1 MYFFRDSSAKQ
12 LPAFKDPCFE
22 LAMARRKEDARWGWI
37 PFAVFVLFLL
47 VYRFFGLVMP
57 SNNADGSQ
65 SWLFL
70 LVLAGWGLLA
80 LVHMVVIPIWMLIA
94 SLHYWEVNRRG
105 LTVAGLLSAWFSC
118 CPAGPCLDKGAFSV
132 LRGGRCRFRQTFR
145 IPGIGLF
152 SGLSTG

>member
-22 LAMARRKEDARWGWI
+22 LAMARRKEEARWGWI
-37 PFAVFVLFLL
+37 PFAIFVFFLL

-70 LVLAGWGLLA
+70 LVLAGWGLLG

-94 SLHYWEVNRRG
+94 SLHYWAAVQPFG
-105 LTVAGLLSAWFSC
+105 SCQHGFHAVLLVHVWIKVHFPS
-118 CPAGPCLDKGAFSV
+118 
-132 LRGGRCRFRQTFR
+132 
-145 IPGIGLF
+145 
-152 SGLSTG
+152 

>member
-70 LVLAGWGLLA
+70 LVLDADRLPSLLGGEPQGIDCCGA
-80 LVHMVVIPIWMLIA
+80 AVQHFGSCQHGFHAVLLVHVWIKVHFP
-94 SLHYWEVNRRG
+94 S
-105 LTVAGLLSAWFSC
+105 
-118 CPAGPCLDKGAFSV
+118 
-132 LRGGRCRFRQTFR
+132 
-145 IPGIGLF
+145 
-152 SGLSTG
+152 

>member
-1 MYFFRDSSAKQ
+1 MHPFRSTSANH
-12 LPAFKDPCFE
+12 LAAFNDPYLE
-22 LAMARRKEDARWGWI
+22 LVMARRKEEARWGWI
-37 PFAVFVLFLL
+37 PFAVFVFFLF

-94 SLHYWEVNRRG
+94 SLHYGEVNRRG
-105 LTVAGLLSAWFSC
+105 LTVAGLLFSILA
-118 CPAGPCLDKGAFSV
+118 PVSMVFM
-132 LRGGRCRFRQTFR
+132 
-145 IPGIGLF
+145 
-152 SGLSTG
+152 LSCWSMFG

>member
-1 MYFFRDSSAKQ
+1 MRSFRDSSAKQ
-12 LPAFKDPCFE
+12 WPAFKDPCFE
-22 LAMARRKEDARWGWI
+22 LALARRKEEARWGWI
-37 PFAVFVLFLL
+37 PFAVFVFFLF

-105 LTVAGLLSAWFSC
+105 LAVAGLAVVAYVLPLRLRSVFWPLSAWFSC
-118 CPAGPCLDKGAFSV
+118 CPSGPGWDKGAF
-132 LRGGRCRFRQTFR
+132 
-145 IPGIGLF
+145 
-152 SGLSTG
+152 LS

>member
-80 LVHMVVIPIWMLIA
+80 LVHMVVIPI
-94 SLHYWEVNRRG
+94 
-105 LTVAGLLSAWFSC
+105 
-118 CPAGPCLDKGAFSV
+118 
-132 LRGGRCRFRQTFR
+132 
-145 IPGIGLF
+145 
-152 SGLSTG
+152 

>member
-12 LPAFKDPCFE
+12 LTAFKDPCFE
-22 LAMARRKEDARWGWI
+22 LAMARRKEEARWGWI
-37 PFAVFVLFLL
+37 PFAIFVFFLL

-80 LVHMVVIPIWMLIA
+80 LVHMVVVPIWMLIA

-105 LTVAGLLSAWFSC
+105 LAVAGLLFSILA
-118 CPAGPCLDKGAFSV
+118 PVSMVFM
-132 LRGGRCRFRQTFR
+132 
-145 IPGIGLF
+145 
-152 SGLSTG
+152 LSCWSMFG

>member
-1 MYFFRDSSAKQ
+1 MHPFRSTSANH
-12 LPAFKDPCFE
+12 LAAFNDPYLE
-22 LAMARRKEDARWGWI
+22 LVMARRKEEARWGWI
-37 PFAVFVLFLL
+37 PFAVFVFFLF

-105 LTVAGLLSAWFSC
+105 LTVAGLLFSILA
-118 CPAGPCLDKGAFSV
+118 PVSMVFM
-132 LRGGRCRFRQTFR
+132 
-145 IPGIGLF
+145 
-152 SGLSTG
+152 LSCWSMFG

>member
-22 LAMARRKEDARWGWI
+22 LAMARRKEEARWGWI
-37 PFAVFVLFLL
+37 PFAIFVFFLL

-65 SWLFL
+65 SWLFCWCWR
-70 LVLAGWGLLA
+70 AGGFW
-80 LVHMVVIPIWMLIA
+80 VSSTWFVVPIWMLIA

-105 LTVAGLLSAWFSC
+105 LAVAGLLFSILA
-118 CPAGPCLDKGAFSV
+118 PVSMVFM
-132 LRGGRCRFRQTFR
+132 
-145 IPGIGLF
+145 
-152 SGLSTG
+152 LSCWSMFG

>member
-22 LAMARRKEDARWGWI
+22 LAMARRKEEARWGWI
-37 PFAVFVLFLL
+37 PFAIFVFFLL

-70 LVLAGWGLLA
+70 LVLAGWGLLG

-94 SLHYWEVNRRG
+94 SPS
-105 LTVAGLLSAWFSC
+105 LL
-118 CPAGPCLDKGAFSV
+118 
-132 LRGGRCRFRQTFR
+132 GGEPQ
-145 IPGIGLF
+145 GIGCCGAAVQHFGSCQHGFHAVLLVHVWIKVHF
-152 SGLSTG
+152 PF